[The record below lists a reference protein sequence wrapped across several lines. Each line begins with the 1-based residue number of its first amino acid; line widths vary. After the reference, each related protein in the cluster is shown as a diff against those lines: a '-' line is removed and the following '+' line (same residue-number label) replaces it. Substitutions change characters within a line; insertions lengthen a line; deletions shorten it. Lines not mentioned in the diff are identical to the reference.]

1 MSCQAARVAA
11 VCGGGSDL
19 QRVPPGWTRG
29 RPAGFPPL
37 QAGVRAHPQ
46 AEEFPSWQRGRGWG
60 GAMRRLTASQRPG
73 SVCSQLVPS
82 GSDMNRRPCSEKGLS
97 LCPCLPSCARWLLRL
112 LSSASGSAGGQ
123 LLSKVLDRCAVS
135 CHRHQWSRGWQG
147 TPVSRGG
154 WPASRTPAQQSAGDC
169 SFERL

>member
-1 MSCQAARVAA
+1 M
-11 VCGGGSDL
+11 
-19 QRVPPGWTRG
+19 
-29 RPAGFPPL
+29 GFPPL

-97 LCPCLPSCARWLLRL
+97 LCPCLPVHVGYFDFLAQPRALREGSCCPRSWTAVPYRATGISGLVGGRGPLCPGEAGLPPAHL
-112 LSSASGSAGGQ
+112 LSRVPGTARSSVSDAGLSFPVPSTSAWH
-123 LLSKVLDRCAVS
+123 LPPE
-135 CHRHQWSRGWQG
+135 SR
-147 TPVSRGG
+147 
-154 WPASRTPAQQSAGDC
+154 
-169 SFERL
+169 